1 MYLRIPNTVDISG
14 RLAFPFQVRKFGSY
28 FGDNSTG
35 STEICRILQ
44 PARPSCLGLQDVQN
58 AKQGCSCDI
67 HQVPIDNGSTT
78 EDLSV
83 HQV

>member
-1 MYLRIPNTVDISG
+1 MYLRIPNTVEISG

-44 PARPSCLGLQDVQN
+44 PSRLSQDVQI
-58 AKQGCSCDI
+58 AKQGWSCDI
-67 HQVPIDNGSTT
+67 DQVPIDNGSTT

-83 HQV
+83 HQVRW